1 MDQTTKDLIYLVG
14 CAVNGTVPDR
24 VGQMDPD
31 GIYQTAAR
39 HLLSA
44 AVSFALQRA
53 GVKDERI
60 TASIAKAQKKAVIL
74 EAEKTALFRRFEE
87 AHIRYMPLK
96 GAVLKDYYPEFGMR
110 EMADYDILIDAE
122 RAADVK
128 EIMESLGFATER
140 YNTTSNHDVYFKKP
154 VTNFEIHKSL
164 FKKFSFHETDALAAY
179 YADIWG
185 KLVKDSDNDYGY
197 DFTDEDFYIYMTAH
211 EFKHFIR
218 GGTGLRSLLD
228 TYVVLKR
235 FNVLDWDYIEKETRK
250 LGIENF
256 EKKNRALAEQLFGEG
271 KVEEDE
277 MLSYMLGS
285 GVYGNMDNLV
295 NNRLTLSG
303 SKWKYIWKRIFL
315 PLSTVKK
322 AYPLFYRHRILLPFL
337 PLYRLYLMKKRGR
350 STLKAELKALHDNP
364 KDTV

>member
-1 MDQTTKDLIYLVG
+1 
-14 CAVNGTVPDR
+14 
-24 VGQMDPD
+24 
-31 GIYQTAAR
+31 
-39 HLLSA
+39 
-44 AVSFALQRA
+44 
-53 GVKDERI
+53 
-60 TASIAKAQKKAVIL
+60 
-74 EAEKTALFRRFEE
+74 
-87 AHIRYMPLK
+87 
-96 GAVLKDYYPEFGMR
+96 
-110 EMADYDILIDAE
+110 
-122 RAADVK
+122 
-128 EIMESLGFATER
+128 
-140 YNTTSNHDVYFKKP
+140 
-154 VTNFEIHKSL
+154 
-164 FKKFSFHETDALAAY
+164 
-179 YADIWG
+179 
-185 KLVKDSDNDYGY
+185 
-197 DFTDEDFYIYMTAH
+197 MTAH

-235 FNVLDWDYIEKETRK
+235 FNALDWDYIEKETRK

-256 EKKNRALAEQLFGEG
+256 EKKNRALAERLFGEG